1 MLQKRPASFDQ
12 MIYSR
17 THARVLFIL
26 GKQNQSFLLTAQ
38 PKVQGSSKV
47 WKITLRPRKYN
58 KYFAVLHT
66 IYMYRQT
73 NRSVVVSLTTL
84 LWLSF
89 AINFTPYT
97 SISYHYT
104 QQNIPLYNEN
114 LKTMRNSYKE
124 GERRSNLNLF
134 QTFHPLCKKAYCVSK
149 YELSYTSSIQF
160 ETLQINLNN
169 FASFD

>member
-1 MLQKRPASFDQ
+1 MLQKRLASFDQ

-26 GKQNQSFLLTAQ
+26 GKQNQLFLLTTQ
-38 PKVQGSSKV
+38 PQVQGSSKV

-73 NRSVVVSLTTL
+73 NKSVVVSLTTL

-89 AINFTPYT
+89 AINFTIDLDYCFPQKFT
-97 SISYHYT
+97 LVT
-104 QQNIPLYNEN
+104 WL
-114 LKTMRNSYKE
+114 
-124 GERRSNLNLF
+124 
-134 QTFHPLCKKAYCVSK
+134 LCD
-149 YELSYTSSIQF
+149 SSINPKYGTWVWMSLQF
-160 ETLQINLNN
+160 NWCGFTR
-169 FASFD
+169 F